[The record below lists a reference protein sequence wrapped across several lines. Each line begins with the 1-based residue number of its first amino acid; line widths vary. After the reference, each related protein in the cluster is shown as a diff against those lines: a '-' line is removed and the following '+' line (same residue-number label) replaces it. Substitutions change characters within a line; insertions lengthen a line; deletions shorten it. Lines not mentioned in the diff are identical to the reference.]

1 MPLHEV
7 RAERHA
13 VIRRHRRVL
22 PHFEVGAE
30 LAHLEQ
36 EEDSHH
42 AETSLVVHADHL
54 QVEVVLRPVD
64 AVDAK

>member
-7 RAERHA
+7 HADRHA
-13 VIRRHRRVL
+13 VIRRHRAR
-22 PHFEVGAE
+22 PHFVEGAA
-30 LAHLEQ
+30 LAHPDQ
-36 EEDSHH
+36 EGSHH

-54 QVEVVLRPVD
+54 QVEVVLRLED